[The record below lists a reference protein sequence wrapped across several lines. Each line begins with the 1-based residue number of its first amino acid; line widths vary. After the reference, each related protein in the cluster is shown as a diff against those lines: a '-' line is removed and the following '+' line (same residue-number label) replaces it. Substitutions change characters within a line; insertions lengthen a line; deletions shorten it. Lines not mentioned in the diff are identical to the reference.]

1 MVHLPRSLR
10 SHRLI
15 PRVTLVW
22 AALAAA
28 LLVWNPRPTSLMH
41 FASTSLHNLSDH
53 PLLAILLSVFTL
65 ANGWEEW
72 ATWAALSIVWIAVEV
87 RLGWVR
93 ALASFVSGHVLAT
106 VGLAVVQALAVASHL
121 ATVSL
126 AGVGDDVGASY
137 GFVALAGAGL
147 AHAVR
152 RDRRW
157 LLAGLALVAISVIDV
172 GWWTILGHAM
182 AIAIGVTLDLVVVEG
197 SHRRGRAAPPAAE
210 SRPLPVRDETGAAG
224 PVPAA

>member
-1 MVHLPRSLR
+1 MVHFPASLR
-10 SHRLI
+10 SQRLI

-28 LLVWNPRPTSLMH
+28 LLVWNPRPTSLVH

-72 ATWAALSIVWIAVEV
+72 ATWFALSIVWIAVEV

-93 ALASFVSGHVLAT
+93 ALVSFVSGHVLAT
-106 VGLAVVQALAVASHL
+106 VGLALVQAVAVANHL
-121 ATVSL
+121 AAVSL

-157 LLAGLALVAISVIDV
+157 LAATPALVLISVIDV

-182 AIAIGVTLDLVVVEG
+182 AIAIGVTLDLVVVET
-197 SHRRGRAAPPAAE
+197 SRRGHGAP
-210 SRPLPVRDETGAAG
+210 G
-224 PVPAA
+224 PVEERLVEQPVDEAPMPVTSA